1 MFGKITM
8 RIPSSTYRLQFN
20 PEFKFADAVEIVP
33 YLAELGI
40 SHIYASPVFLAKRGS
55 LHGYDIADPHR
66 LNDELGSRAE
76 FDALTSKVSDY
87 RMGWIQ
93 DIVPNHMVIDC
104 RNRLL
109 MDLLENGP
117 AVLPL
122 NHFDI
127 EWNHQYESIRGRL
140 LAPILGN
147 TYADCLEAG
156 EIKLN
161 YDQNG
166 FSLCYYE
173 HRFPLKVET
182 YELVLEHELERVKIE
197 LGASHSGL
205 IKLLGVLFAIKNLP
219 SAHQADAR
227 KAQVFFAK
235 AILWELYTTDS
246 SIRIFI
252 DYTIKQFN
260 GIPGKPES
268 FSLLDSL
275 HSVQLFKLSFWKVAT
290 EELNY
295 RRFFTVNDLIS
306 IRVEDEEVF
315 RDTHQLIF
323 DLVNQ
328 GRINGLRV
336 DHIDGL
342 YDPHT
347 YLERLRRGAPD
358 AYIIVEKILAYDEML
373 PNVWPVQ
380 GTTGY
385 DFCNYINELFCKS
398 QNEHSINSIYRRFTS
413 LRIDYEQLLLDRK
426 RTIITKHM
434 AGDIDNLALLIKGVS
449 GRDRRGSD
457 ITLYGLRKAL
467 IELMAFFPVY
477 RSYINGKLFSNEDKL
492 HLQKA
497 IAEARRTDPALSR
510 EFAFIE
516 RFLLLKYDPAISD
529 DKKSEWTNV
538 VMRFQQFTGPL
549 MAKGFED
556 TVLYN
561 FNRLISLN
569 EVGSWPQIFGISNEI
584 FHHFNIKRIR
594 FWPNTLNCTSTHDT
608 KRGED
613 VRARIN
619 VLSEIPEQ
627 WELHLKL
634 WARINRKWKSN
645 SFSHSIPDSNDE
657 YFFYQ
662 TLLGTYPLDGVELEV
677 FVQRIKDYMLK
688 AIREAKVHTAWIT
701 HDYYY
706 EEGIISFISNVLNKN
721 KSVEFFSDF
730 LPFHSNSLHNLWLI
744 VQ

>member
-1 MFGKITM
+1 MI
-8 RIPSSTYRLQFN
+8 RIPTALYRLQFN
-20 PEFKFADAVEIVP
+20 HDFKFSDASEIIA

-40 SHIYASPVFLAKRGS
+40 SHVYASPVFLAKKGS
-55 LHGYDIADPHR
+55 LHGYDIVDPHK
-66 LNDELGSRAE
+66 LNDELGTKAD
-76 FDALTSKVSDY
+76 FDALTAKVSDY
-87 RMGWIQ
+87 RMGWVQ
-93 DIVPNHMVIDC
+93 DIVPNHMAIDC

-109 MDLLENGP
+109 MELLENGP
-117 AVLPL
+117 EVLAL

-147 TYADCLEAG
+147 TYAECLENG
-156 EIKLN
+156 EIKLT

-173 HRFPLKVET
+173 HRFPLKMET
-182 YELVLEHELERVKIE
+182 YGIVLEHDLEKLKTD
-197 LGASHSGL
+197 LGSSHSGL

-219 SAHQADAR
+219 AAHQGDAR
-227 KAQVFFAK
+227 KAQVSFTK
-235 AILWELYTTDS
+235 AILWELYTSDQA
-246 SIRIFI
+246 IHNFI
-252 DYTIKQFN
+252 DFTLEQFN
-260 GIPGKPES
+260 GIKGKPET
-268 FSLLDSL
+268 FTLLDNL
-275 HSVQLFKLSFWKVAT
+275 HTQQLYKLSFWKVAT

-306 IRVEDEEVF
+306 IRVEDEQVF

-323 DLVNQ
+323 ELINQ

-358 AYIIVEKILAYDEML
+358 SYIVVEKILSRDETL

-385 DFCNYINELFCKS
+385 DFCNYVNQIFCKS
-398 QNEHSINSIYRRFTS
+398 ENERSINSIYRRFTG
-413 LRIDYEQLLLDRK
+413 LRIEYDHLLTDRK
-426 RTIITKHM
+426 RIILLKHM

-449 GRDRRGSD
+449 GTDRRGSD

-477 RSYINGKLFSNEDKL
+477 RSYINGTIFSNEDRL
-492 HLQKA
+492 HLQRA
-497 IAEARRTDPALSR
+497 IADARRTDPALSR

-516 RFLLLKYDPAISD
+516 RFLLLKYEPYISEE
-529 DKKSEWTNV
+529 KKNEWTNV

-569 EVGSWPQIFGISNEI
+569 EVGSWPDTFGISNET
-584 FHHFNIKRIR
+584 FHRFNTKRVR
-594 FWPNTLNCTSTHDT
+594 LWPNTINSTSTHDT

-619 VLSEIPEQ
+619 VLSEIPEE
-627 WELHLKL
+627 WEMHLKL
-634 WARINRKWKSN
+634 WSILNRKWKTITFN
-645 SFSHSIPDSNDE
+645 HSIPDSNDE

-662 TLLGTYPLDGVELEV
+662 TLLGTFPTDISELDS
-677 FVQRIKDYMLK
+677 FIPRIREYMLK
-688 AIREAKVHTAWIT
+688 SVREAKVHTAWIT
-701 HDYYY
+701 HDFEY
-706 EEGIISFISNVLNKN
+706 EEGVMAFVT
-721 KSVEFFSDF
+721 
-730 LPFHSNSLHNLWLI
+730 
-744 VQ
+744 